1 MVVLGLILLAAG
13 VVTILAGVLTAENA
27 AGMVQVL
34 GVDVGAPTL
43 FLLGLASGL
52 AVLLGAVLVRSGTR
66 RSLQAR
72 REHRQLEELSQKLDA
87 VEAERR
93 RDPDQDDASH

>member
-13 VVTILAGVLTAENA
+13 VATILAGVLTAENA
-27 AGMVQVL
+27 VGVVQVL

-43 FLLGLASGL
+43 FLLGLASGV
-52 AVLLGAVLVRSGTR
+52 AVLLGVVLIRIGTR

-72 REHRQLEELSQKLDA
+72 REHKKLEELSQKLDA

-93 RDPDQDDASH
+93 RDPDEDAASH

>member
-13 VVTILAGVLTAENA
+13 VATILAGVLTAENA
-27 AGMVQVL
+27 VGVVQVL
-34 GVDVGAPTL
+34 GVDVGATAL
-43 FLLGLASGL
+43 FLLGLASGV
-52 AVLLGAVLVRSGTR
+52 AVLLGLVLVRVGAR

-72 REHRQLEELSQKLDA
+72 REHKKLEELSQKLDA

-93 RDPDQDDASH
+93 RDPDQDATPH

>member
-27 AGMVQVL
+27 VGVVQVL
-34 GVDVGAPTL
+34 GVDVGATTL
-43 FLLGLASGL
+43 FLLGLASGI
-52 AVLLGAVLVRSGTR
+52 AVLLGAWLVRVGTR

-72 REHRQLEELSQKLDA
+72 REHKKLQELSHQLDA

-93 RDPDQDDASH
+93 RDPDEDVSSH